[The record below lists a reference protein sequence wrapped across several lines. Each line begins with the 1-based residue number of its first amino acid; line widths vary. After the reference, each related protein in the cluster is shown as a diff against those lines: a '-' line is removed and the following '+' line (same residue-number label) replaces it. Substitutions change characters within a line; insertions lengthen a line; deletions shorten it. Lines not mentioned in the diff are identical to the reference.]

1 MSDITTPPYAEA
13 QAGYAG
19 GKCPGENS
27 LQTPARHPR
36 QPPVNP
42 AFRVCERKA
51 IRLKPDEKPLL
62 QKILIP
68 GKRIRALMRG
78 RMLVCIVLGLLAV
91 TPALAPAAER
101 AGETPAGTPGMG
113 RKREWCELV
122 SKYLNSV
129 SSSRCGGNNMR
140 PLLHGNERIYKYI
153 SILLTGFF
161 ILSVMP
167 VEVKASNVSL
177 TASFPTEYGISFDM
191 GFDMQYSP
199 SNVWT
204 KSGDSAS
211 VSYTPTPMPA
221 TIIINIPSL
230 LSALGYGNYASYIPN
245 DYQTWSKPIA
255 STPLGMEELGEWTIF
270 TVSGLSLV
278 LNFTFNTQLVGS
290 VVTDKGQLDKT
301 SFQWTSFKA
310 ETINLDT
317 QGVTSDAIIQAKD
330 FSYTLDVIVS
340 GNFHIPIIG
349 DINLVSGNFALGSQ
363 SLVGTTITNVKI
375 FTDVSNSDNE
385 NNNIV
390 SGLNVFD
397 LIIGLTIGIIVGT
410 IIGLVVSKS
419 KNAKFTRKEAATQ
432 PKTIEQLSSKATA
445 TQSLQPEKK
454 PPDDEI
460 DKRIVEL
467 RNLKQSGYLSD
478 EEYKRKME
486 ELLKEV

>member
-1 MSDITTPPYAEA
+1 M
-13 QAGYAG
+13 
-19 GKCPGENS
+19 
-27 LQTPARHPR
+27 
-36 QPPVNP
+36 
-42 AFRVCERKA
+42 
-51 IRLKPDEKPLL
+51 
-62 QKILIP
+62 
-68 GKRIRALMRG
+68 
-78 RMLVCIVLGLLAV
+78 
-91 TPALAPAAER
+91 
-101 AGETPAGTPGMG
+101 
-113 RKREWCELV
+113 
-122 SKYLNSV
+122 
-129 SSSRCGGNNMR
+129 
-140 PLLHGNERIYKYI
+140 
-153 SILLTGFF
+153 
-161 ILSVMP
+161 
-167 VEVKASNVSL
+167 
-177 TASFPTEYGISFDM
+177 
-191 GFDMQYSP
+191 
-199 SNVWT
+199 
-204 KSGDSAS
+204 
-211 VSYTPTPMPA
+211 
-221 TIIINIPSL
+221 
-230 LSALGYGNYASYIPN
+230 
-245 DYQTWSKPIA
+245 
-255 STPLGMEELGEWTIF
+255 
-270 TVSGLSLV
+270 
-278 LNFTFNTQLVGS
+278 
-290 VVTDKGQLDKT
+290 DKT